1 VFREGARRFV
11 TRVRLASANC
21 VYVILMP
28 AKRADWVLRRN
39 ISRAKIG
46 VSEWAGPT
54 KIWTI
59 EDGMLGGRGRVC
71 VRQSFDG
78 PLTIQLYSCAVQLQN

>member
-1 VFREGARRFV
+1 MLPTSQLCLCNFDTGQ
-11 TRVRLASANC
+11 T
-21 VYVILMP
+21 
-28 AKRADWVLRRN
+28 ADWVLRRN

-54 KIWTI
+54 KILTT

-78 PLTIQLYSCAVQLQN
+78 PVTIQLYSCAVQLQN

>member
-1 VFREGARRFV
+1 
-11 TRVRLASANC
+11 
-21 VYVILMP
+21 MP

-54 KIWTI
+54 KNWTT
-59 EDGMLGGRGRVC
+59 EDGML
-71 VRQSFDG
+71 
-78 PLTIQLYSCAVQLQN
+78 